1 MRHLSK
7 IRDGF
12 SKKPLKYISFLI
24 IFLVVYFVIF
34 ISYTIFS
41 YYPVLSSVDSIVKN
55 KNSGFEF
62 YDKDGQLFYS
72 TDQRRVELVNTDL
85 LPEKLI
91 KATIVVEDKNFYT
104 HKGIDV
110 SGILRALRD
119 NIFKFDLKFSGGSTI
134 TQQLS
139 KNALLGQNKSIFR
152 KLKEAI
158 LATMIEAKYSKKEI
172 LAMYLSS
179 VYYGDGSHGISQASK
194 NYFGKEVHDLDVS
207 EIATLVGLI
216 RAPSYYSPRESLQ
229 RATERRNFVLK
240 LMKDQG
246 YIDQQEYDKSLSEEL
261 TLVKKEEN
269 FYAIHFAI
277 WLKSELETFERYKGQ
292 QNLKIYTSLDS
303 SLQKSAEEKV
313 KEHVSKLKTLG
324 GTNAAM
330 LVLENGTGKILA
342 FVGSVDWED
351 ESNDGK
357 YNSVFAL
364 RQPGSAFKPV
374 VYLSALENGFTLS
387 TSLNDEPTTFE
398 NNYTPGNFDNKFRGQ
413 VLPRFALGNS
423 INVPTVQ
430 LANMTG
436 FEKILSTASSLGIT
450 TLDKKPEYYGS
461 NLALGG
467 GEVSLFELTNSYA
480 TLANGGQFQP
490 VSAIT
495 KVITSEGRTETFSKG
510 ASKQAVSVESS
521 YLITS
526 ILSDNTARFE
536 VFGDRSLLNLPFPV
550 AVKTGTTDGFKD
562 SWTIGYTPD
571 VTVGV
576 WVGDNRGKS
585 MENITGVIGA
595 AAIWNDYFSSISSSL
610 SKKQFIKPSGV
621 TTAKI
626 CKKSGNKAAVGSKDF
641 LDEFFVSGTEPK
653 NEELC

>member
-1 MRHLSK
+1 
-7 IRDGF
+7 
-12 SKKPLKYISFLI
+12 
-24 IFLVVYFVIF
+24 
-34 ISYTIFS
+34 
-41 YYPVLSSVDSIVKN
+41 
-55 KNSGFEF
+55 
-62 YDKDGQLFYS
+62 
-72 TDQRRVELVNTDL
+72 
-85 LPEKLI
+85 
-91 KATIVVEDKNFYT
+91 
-104 HKGIDV
+104 
-110 SGILRALRD
+110 
-119 NIFKFDLKFSGGSTI
+119 
-134 TQQLS
+134 
-139 KNALLGQNKSIFR
+139 
-152 KLKEAI
+152 
-158 LATMIEAKYSKKEI
+158 
-172 LAMYLSS
+172 
-179 VYYGDGSHGISQASK
+179 
-194 NYFGKEVHDLDVS
+194 
-207 EIATLVGLI
+207 
-216 RAPSYYSPRESLQ
+216 
-229 RATERRNFVLK
+229 
-240 LMKDQG
+240 
-246 YIDQQEYDKSLSEEL
+246 
-261 TLVKKEEN
+261 
-269 FYAIHFAI
+269 
-277 WLKSELETFERYKGQ
+277 
-292 QNLKIYTSLDS
+292 
-303 SLQKSAEEKV
+303 
-313 KEHVSKLKTLG
+313 
-324 GTNAAM
+324 
-330 LVLENGTGKILA
+330 
-342 FVGSVDWED
+342 
-351 ESNDGK
+351 
-357 YNSVFAL
+357 
-364 RQPGSAFKPV
+364 
-374 VYLSALENGFTLS
+374 
-387 TSLNDEPTTFE
+387 
-398 NNYTPGNFDNKFRGQ
+398 
-413 VLPRFALGNS
+413 
-423 INVPTVQ
+423 
-430 LANMTG
+430 MTG